1 MTDTTL
7 TDIQRVR
14 RASQLLASV
23 EPDEQTTAFL
33 AAELSADCVNLLKE
47 MQGETTDTAPSTERD
62 L

>member
-23 EPDEQTTAFL
+23 EPDEQTAAFL

-47 MQGETTDTAPSTERD
+47 MQGETSDTAPHTERD